1 MAASE
6 REVSVKGVSFIPSSK
21 AVIQNLG
28 KMFEIMQW
36 NGLVLT
42 KVAG

>member
-6 REVSVKGVSFIPSSK
+6 REVYVKGVSFIPSSQ
-21 AVIQNLG
+21 AVIQNRG

-36 NGLVLT
+36 NGLVLNE
-42 KVAG
+42 VAG